1 MLNQRQEKLIILL
14 ENSSRWINASELS
27 GVLGVSR
34 RTIRS
39 DVNAINKF
47 YNEQII
53 ESNQKLGY
61 KRCIKNNIAVKTK
74 TLEVKEQIP
83 QTPQE
88 RCIYIIK
95 ELLMNQNGIKLTDLA
110 DKMFVSDYSIEN
122 DLKKIKKDLNKYNK
136 LSIER
141 VKNIIRL
148 DGDEESKRKLYKGL
162 LAEETSGN
170 FLNINQLS
178 ALFTEFDLLEVK
190 KIFEDVLRMYNFH
203 VREMVFPTL
212 IIHIGVS
219 IERMI
224 QNCHIT
230 TERKSSKIFESKEYT
245 IAKAFYEKI
254 QPIYNINI
262 VEDEVVILTLLLMG
276 RKSTSYT
283 ENFVYLS
290 SNEVHVEHL
299 VDEILDA
306 INIDLSIN
314 FKEDNDLRI
323 GLTMHLQSLLER
335 HMNNITIAN
344 VYLSEI
350 KRKYPLIFEMAVK
363 MVKFLCT
370 KLDMSI
376 AESEIG
382 FLALHFGAAYE
393 RLCMQNKYRA
403 VMIYPIDQAM
413 STLCVRKVENH
424 FGERMDIVGCFGVF
438 ERDNIKELNP
448 DIILT
453 TLPLTHSLN
462 IPTIRISLFVN
473 NTDESNIFQA
483 LNRLDKN
490 KFKEEFHE
498 QFLSII
504 KKDVFYYNM
513 DLNTPDKIISYICDD
528 LYKKKYVSKEFK
540 QSVLQRES
548 MSATS
553 FVYAF
558 AVPHALKMN
567 ALKSALAVALLK
579 KPVVWGAYEVRMVL
593 LIALAEEDC
602 DIFKKFFE
610 WLGEA
615 VNDVDSVSLLLQAKS
630 YEDFINRINKY
641 MI

>member
-1 MLNQRQEKLIILL
+1 MLNQRQEKLLIIL

-39 DVNAINKF
+39 DVTTINKF
-47 YNEQII
+47 YNEQVI

-61 KRCIKNNIAVKTK
+61 RHCIKNNITEIKVNNI
-74 TLEVKEQIP
+74 KEQIP

-88 RCIYIIK
+88 RCVYVIK
-95 ELLMNQNGIKLTDLA
+95 ELLMNGNGIELTELA
-110 DKMFVSDYSIEN
+110 DIMFVSEYSIEN
-122 DLKKIKKDLNKYNK
+122 DLKKIRKDLDKYGK
-136 LSIER
+136 LSIEKI
-141 VKNIIRL
+141 KNTIRL
-148 DGDEESKRKLYKGL
+148 EGDEESKRKLYKGL

-170 FLNINQLS
+170 FLNMNQLS
-178 ALFTEFDLLEVK
+178 SLFTKFDLLEVK
-190 KIFEDVLRMYNFH
+190 NIFEDVLEMYNFH

-212 IIHIGVS
+212 MIHIGVS

-224 QNCHIT
+224 QNYHIT
-230 TERKSSKIFESKEYT
+230 TERKSNEIFQSKEYT
-245 IAKAFYEKI
+245 IAKAFYDKI
-254 QPIYNINI
+254 QSIYNIDI
-262 VEDEVVILTLLLMG
+262 VEDEVILLTLLIMG

-283 ENFVYLS
+283 EDLVYIA
-290 SNEVHVEHL
+290 SNEVHVEQL
-299 VDEILDA
+299 VDEILDV
-306 INIDLSIN
+306 IKIEFSIN
-314 FKEDNDLRI
+314 FKEDNDLRM

-335 HMNNITIAN
+335 HMNNVTITN

-350 KRKYPLIFEMAVK
+350 KRKYPLIFEMAVR
-363 MVKFLCT
+363 MVRFLHIR
-370 KLDMSI
+370 LNINI
-376 AESEIG
+376 AEGEIG

-393 RLCMQNKYRA
+393 RLCMQSKYRTI
-403 VMIYPIDQAM
+403 MIYPMDQAM

-424 FGERMDIVGCFGVF
+424 FGERMDIVGCFGIF
-438 ERDNIKELNP
+438 EEYKIKELNP
-448 DIILT
+448 NLILT

-462 IPTIRISLFVN
+462 IPTVRISLFVN

-498 QFLSII
+498 QLLNLI
-504 KKDVFYYNM
+504 KEDVFYYNL
-513 DLNTPDKIISYICDD
+513 DLNNPEEIISYICDD

-540 QSVLQRES
+540 QSVLQREA

-553 FVYAF
+553 FVYSF
-558 AVPHALKMN
+558 SVPHALNMN

-579 KPVVWGAYEVRMVL
+579 KPVVWGAYEVKMVL
-593 LIALAEEDC
+593 LIALTDEDY

-615 VNDVDSVSLLLQAKS
+615 INDVDSVSLLLQAQS
-630 YEDFINRINKY
+630 YDDFINKLNKY